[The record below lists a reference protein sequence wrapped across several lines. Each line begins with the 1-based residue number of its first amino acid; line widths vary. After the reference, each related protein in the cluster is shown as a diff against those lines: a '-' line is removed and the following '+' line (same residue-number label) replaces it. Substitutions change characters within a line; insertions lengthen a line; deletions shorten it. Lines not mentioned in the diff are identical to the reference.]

1 MLQGLKF
8 VYFLILWNRGMI
20 QATNIEIIII
30 IIIIIIITVIIVLMM
45 TMNIKQL
52 FHEQVLDMR
61 WSRDY
66 KYYLDYLSFHI
77 QQARMK

>member
-1 MLQGLKF
+1 
-8 VYFLILWNRGMI
+8 MI

-45 TMNIKQL
+45 TINIKQL

-61 WSRDY
+61 
-66 KYYLDYLSFHI
+66 
-77 QQARMK
+77 

>member
-1 MLQGLKF
+1 
-8 VYFLILWNRGMI
+8 MI

-30 IIIIIIITVIIVLMM
+30 IIIIIITVIIVLMV

-61 WSRDY
+61 
-66 KYYLDYLSFHI
+66 
-77 QQARMK
+77 

>member
-1 MLQGLKF
+1 
-8 VYFLILWNRGMI
+8 MI

-30 IIIIIIITVIIVLMM
+30 IIIIIIVIIITVIIVLMM

-61 WSRDY
+61 
-66 KYYLDYLSFHI
+66 
-77 QQARMK
+77 

>member
-1 MLQGLKF
+1 MYIF
-8 VYFLILWNRGMI
+8 EVFENSGMI

-30 IIIIIIITVIIVLMM
+30 IIIIIFIIIIIIITVIIVLMV

-61 WSRDY
+61 
-66 KYYLDYLSFHI
+66 
-77 QQARMK
+77 

>member
-1 MLQGLKF
+1 
-8 VYFLILWNRGMI
+8 MI

-30 IIIIIIITVIIVLMM
+30 IIVIIITVIIVLMM

-61 WSRDY
+61 
-66 KYYLDYLSFHI
+66 
-77 QQARMK
+77 

>member
-1 MLQGLKF
+1 MYIF
-8 VYFLILWNRGMI
+8 EVFENSGMI

-30 IIIIIIITVIIVLMM
+30 IIIIIIFIIIIIIIIITVIIVLMV

-61 WSRDY
+61 
-66 KYYLDYLSFHI
+66 
-77 QQARMK
+77 

>member
-1 MLQGLKF
+1 
-8 VYFLILWNRGMI
+8 MI

-30 IIIIIIITVIIVLMM
+30 IIIIIIITVIIVLMV

-61 WSRDY
+61 
-66 KYYLDYLSFHI
+66 
-77 QQARMK
+77 